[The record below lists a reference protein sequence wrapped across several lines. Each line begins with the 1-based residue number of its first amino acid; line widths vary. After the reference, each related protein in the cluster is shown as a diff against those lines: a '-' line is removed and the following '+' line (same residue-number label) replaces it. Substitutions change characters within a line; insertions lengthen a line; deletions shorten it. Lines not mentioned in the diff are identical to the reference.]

1 MGRIREAAVVSH
13 IEKQLKRRGI
23 WFVNNHGSAFG
34 SRGVP
39 DFITIDDSG
48 VLIGVE
54 AKAPGA
60 LPYPNQLRQ
69 AIKIIQ
75 SGGRYVV
82 AYADVDMDRVLS
94 RVSDLPTFTMGGE
107 IGRSEMFARDIFTT
121 RDVTVELKISDSPCY
136 YGVSDERKEGCNE

>member
-13 IEKQLKRRGI
+13 IEKQLKRRGT

-39 DFITIDDSG
+39 DFITVDDCG
-48 VLIGVE
+48 GFIGVE

-82 AYADVDMDRVLS
+82 AYADVDMEQVLS
-94 RVSDLPTFTMGGE
+94 PSPSLPVFVMGGE
-107 IGRSEMFARDIFTT
+107 IGHSEMFADDIFTT

-136 YGVSDERKEGCNE
+136 YGVSDAKKGRP

>member
-13 IEKQLKRRGI
+13 IEKQLKRRGT

-39 DFITIDDSG
+39 DFITVDDSG

-60 LPYPNQLRQ
+60 IPYPNQLRQ

-82 AYADVDMDRVLS
+82 AYADVDMDQVLS
-94 RVSDLPTFTMGGE
+94 PSPSLPVFAMGGE
-107 IGRSEMFARDIFTT
+107 IGHSEMFAKEIFTT
-121 RDVTVELKISDSPCY
+121 RDVTVELQISSLPCN
-136 YGVSDERKEGCNE
+136 YGCSHTKKGRP

>member
-13 IEKQLKRRGI
+13 IEKQLKRRGT

-39 DFITIDDSG
+39 DFITVDDSG

-82 AYADVDMDRVLS
+82 AYADVDMDRVLCS
-94 RVSDLPTFTMGGE
+94 PSDLPVFAMGGQV
-107 IGRSEMFARDIFTT
+107 GYSEMFAADIFTT
-121 RDVTVELKISDSPCY
+121 RDVTVELKISGSPCY
-136 YGVSDERKEGCNE
+136 YEVSGTKKGRL

>member
-1 MGRIREAAVVSH
+1 MAKIRESTIVGH
-13 IEKQLKRRGI
+13 IERQLKRRGT
-23 WFVNNHGSAFG
+23 WYVNNHGSAFG

-39 DFITIDDSG
+39 DFITVDDSG
-48 VLIGVE
+48 GLIGVE

-69 AIKIIQ
+69 AIKIIR

-94 RVSDLPTFTMGGE
+94 RSLDLPMLVMGGE

-121 RDVTVELKISDSPCY
+121 RDVTVELRVSMPGCY
-136 YGVSDERKEGCNE
+136 CGGSGNEKGNLNV

>member
-39 DFITIDDSG
+39 DFITVDDSG
-48 VLIGVE
+48 MLIGVE

-69 AIKIIQ
+69 AIRIIQ

-82 AYADVDMDRVLS
+82 AYADVDMDRVLCS
-94 RVSDLPTFTMGGE
+94 PSDLPVFVMGGE
-107 IGRSEMFARDIFTT
+107 IGHSEMFAADIFTT

-136 YGVSDERKEGCNE
+136 YEVSGTKKGRL